1 MITDFFFANKQPIS
15 FFFWF
20 ILLGLATFKGLKAF
34 HQNFLLNPLC
44 FWFSLFIQLY
54 LYSILCLNYHSNA
67 FCSRCIMRNPRYYF
81 VLGYRMTAILQSAIV
96 MLYKLVNNIA
106 ILYYMT
112 IVLGIQLL
120 ASNVLMMHLL
130 SLFLDLSS
138 NKRFFFQDKILDM
151 KYSFLC
157 SYHT

>member
-1 MITDFFFANKQPIS
+1 
-15 FFFWF
+15 
-20 ILLGLATFKGLKAF
+20 
-34 HQNFLLNPLC
+34 
-44 FWFSLFIQLY
+44 
-54 LYSILCLNYHSNA
+54 
-67 FCSRCIMRNPRYYF
+67 MRNPRYYF

-130 SLFLDLSS
+130 SLFLD
-138 NKRFFFQDKILDM
+138 
-151 KYSFLC
+151 
-157 SYHT
+157 